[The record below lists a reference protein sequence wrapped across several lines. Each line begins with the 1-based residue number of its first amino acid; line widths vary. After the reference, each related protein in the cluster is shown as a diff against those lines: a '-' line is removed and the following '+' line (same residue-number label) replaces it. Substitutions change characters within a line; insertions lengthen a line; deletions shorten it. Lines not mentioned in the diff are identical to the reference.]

1 MMAGLLRPTS
11 GQVFLD
17 GTDLYALPDAE
28 LAKIRNRKIGIVP
41 QGQTSLRALTVLEN
55 VMLPAQIYGPTGS
68 AEERARAL
76 LEEVGIDGLAGV
88 WPDELSGGERRRLAI
103 ARALVMQPGVLL
115 ADEPTADL
123 DDENTRRVLQLL
135 RKCAD
140 DGLGVLLVTHEPEAA
155 AYADRVWHMDCGLVL
170 TNVKK

>member
-17 GTDLYALPDAE
+17 GTDVSSGFDGAGKCHASRAD
-28 LAKIRNRKIGIVP
+28 IRTDRISG
-41 QGQTSLRALTVLEN
+41 G
-55 VMLPAQIYGPTGS
+55 
-68 AEERARAL
+68 ARAL

-155 AYADRVWHMDCGLVL
+155 AYADRVWHMDCGLVS
-170 TNVKK
+170 TNVKIITN